1 MHFCWQ
7 RLPRRAPLFKL
18 FLSAYPVTDYFA
30 PLRDARFFDL
40 YQGVFFATLLFG
52 GFAALAWCTIRF
64 KKTPALPAALIG
76 VMLCAD
82 LFLLGAPGDAWL
94 DRQEVLR
101 PGTVTQA
108 LQQDDSLY
116 RIYSLSRIAGGLSYS
131 HTPQLSFDRVYR
143 VLTQSLPPN
152 LHLYH
157 GLASVD
163 EYTEMLHVRH
173 YEVFGPVLL
182 HLADRS
188 DDPAANRIL
197 PQDFFNAECKIYY
210 QPPCITGAEV

>member
-1 MHFCWQ
+1 M
-7 RLPRRAPLFKL
+7 
-18 FLSAYPVTDYFA
+18 
-30 PLRDARFFDL
+30 RDARFFDL
-40 YQGVFFATLLFG
+40 YQGAFFATLLFG
-52 GFAALAWCTIRF
+52 GFAALTWCTIRF

-76 VMLCAD
+76 VILCAD

-188 DDPAANRIL
+188 DDPAATSIL

-210 QPPCITGAEV
+210 QPPGTAGAEV